1 MKSFLQC
8 FSLRLHSFSL
18 IYSFSYFQY
27 MQEIAYSSKKDYLLS
42 WLNDVKKLFAEKSLP
57 VDRMYRRERARKM
70 ARNKYQTLGYAM
82 PLPKLR
88 KRMKYDFLY
97 NRSDY

>member
-1 MKSFLQC
+1 
-8 FSLRLHSFSL
+8 
-18 IYSFSYFQY
+18 